1 MQTPLCS
8 NLQRSAIVLLYH
20 ELVWCIFI
28 FVGASLIRDIV
39 PFFIDHTIIRICR
52 YENHD
57 MQMLPFFR
65 GGESRVAT
73 DWEQPNEPSRVQL
86 VPSSQ
91 ISAPFFSSV
100 FIRYVRISGF
110 SLYIRG
116 LSTHLSPNLTKTS
129 LLSCGG

>member
-39 PFFIDHTIIRICR
+39 PFFIDHTIIRIYR
-52 YENHD
+52 YENYD

-73 DWEQPNEPSRVQL
+73 DWEQPNERRRVQL

-91 ISAPFFSSV
+91 ISAPFLGRFLSDT
-100 FIRYVRISGF
+100 SGSQVLAKRAEYPF
-110 SLYIRG
+110 ES
-116 LSTHLSPNLTKTS
+116 
-129 LLSCGG
+129 